1 MSKRVGIVAVAQTR
15 YSACRNDVRQ
25 EELAH
30 EVVKQVMEQTGLEFA
45 EHGKGIDS
53 SVVVTDD
60 FWEART
66 ISDVPL
72 GDAAGGHGRDTLKV
86 AQDGSM
92 GVLYSAATVLSGH
105 DDVILL
111 VGGFKESGILSR
123 NLITNCGFDP
133 VYIRML
139 GLDYLSGAAL
149 QATRYMH
156 KYGVTPEQCAE
167 VVVKSRKNAKNNPY
181 ALASADL
188 TVEDVLKS
196 KMLASPITELESYP
210 QSDGAVAM
218 IIATEEK
225 AKKLTNKPVWIEGF
239 GSCRDAHNP
248 GDRDLA
254 DCDSLVDAAMQ
265 AYKMAGI
272 KNADKDIGLF
282 EISTQ
287 YAYQE
292 LLWTEGL
299 GLCGRGEGGK
309 LIDSGKTQSTGS
321 MPVNPSGGM
330 LAGVPALLA
339 GMTTVAESFYQLRG
353 EAGQRQ
359 VDKAKKALAHGTMG
373 PCGQMHC
380 VIILGS

>member
-1 MSKRVGIVAVAQTR
+1 MSKRVGIVAVAQTK
-15 YSACRNDVRQ
+15 YSACRDDVRQ
-25 EELAH
+25 EELVH
-30 EVVKQVMEQTGLEFA
+30 EVVKQAMEQTGLKFTED
-45 EHGKGIDS
+45 GKGIDS
-53 SVVVTDD
+53 SVVVSDD

-66 ISDVPL
+66 ISDVPP
-72 GDAAGGHGRDTLKV
+72 GDAVGGHGRDTLKV

-105 DDVILL
+105 DDIILL
-111 VGGFKESGILSR
+111 AGGFKESQILSR
-123 NLITNCGFDP
+123 NLITSCGFDP

-139 GLDYLSGAAL
+139 GLDYVSAAAL
-149 QATRYMH
+149 QANRYMH
-156 KYGVTPEQCAE
+156 KYGVTPEQCAKA
-167 VVVKSRKNAKNNPY
+167 VVKSRKNAKNNPF
-181 ALASADL
+181 ALLPMDL

-196 KMLASPITELESYP
+196 RMLASPITELEAYP
-210 QSDGAVAM
+210 ASDGAIAM

-225 AKKLTNKPVWIEGF
+225 ARKLTDKPVWIEGF

-248 GDRDLA
+248 GDRELS
-254 DCDSLVDAAMQ
+254 DCDSLIDAAKQ
-265 AYKMAGI
+265 AYKMAGV
-272 KNADKDIGLF
+272 KGAKDIDLF

-292 LLWTEGL
+292 LLWTEGI

-309 LIDSGKTQSTGS
+309 LIDSDKTQLTGK

-339 GMTTVAESFYQLRG
+339 GMATVAESFYQLRG
-353 EAGQRQ
+353 EAGKRQ
-359 VDKAKKALAHGTMG
+359 VDKAKKALAHGTIG

-380 VIILGS
+380 VIILGN